1 MSNMSYCRFQNTERD
16 FDDCKVALF
25 GMIDEPNEYG
35 ALSREELNA
44 AKRLALAAIELL
56 QTLCDHAGI
65 DTQTLFD
72 SASIQQHEVETILDN
87 INQTVKTAAQEE
99 QESEDE

>member
-1 MSNMSYCRFQNTERD
+1 MSNMSHCRFQNTERD

-25 GMIDEPNEYG
+25 GMIDEPDEYG

-65 DTQTLFD
+65 DTEDLFD
-72 SASIQQHEVETILDN
+72 SKNIHQHEIETILDDLN
-87 INQTVKTAAQEE
+87 ETVRTAAQEE
-99 QESEDE
+99 QDSEDE